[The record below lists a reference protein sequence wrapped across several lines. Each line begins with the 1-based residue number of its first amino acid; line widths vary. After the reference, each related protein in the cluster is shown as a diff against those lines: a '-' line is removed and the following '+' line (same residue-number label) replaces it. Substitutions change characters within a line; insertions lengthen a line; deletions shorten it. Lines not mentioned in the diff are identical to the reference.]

1 MRGAFFI
8 IMLAA
13 MLIVAYLVV
22 KNIESTSGT
31 TDVETLEVIDKAK
44 DVTREAEKANELYK
58 KRAGEAAP

>member
-22 KNIESTSGT
+22 KNLESTPGT

-44 DVTREAEKANELYK
+44 DVTREAEKANELYR